1 MSELYTYQVARI
13 RCHEMK
19 LLTKIDIDALMGV
32 KTYDECIR
40 ILLDKG
46 IGEGTESS
54 AEEILSYE
62 NTKLWDLMHELL
74 KDLTPFKVILL
85 PTDYNNL
92 KAAIKSNIRQ
102 TTSQSIYKAG
112 GMVEIETII
121 KSVREH
127 DFSMLPDY
135 MRASAEKAYD
145 VMMKTGDGQAS
156 DMILDKNCLENIL
169 KEGNSQK
176 DEILKNYA
184 ELTVALFN
192 IKIAVRSQKTK
203 KSYDFILNSLVD
215 CKTLNIKTLAKTASE
230 NEEEL
235 FSYLSKTTYS
245 EGIELLQKSNSAFE
259 KWCDDKVMAL
269 VKKQKSNQFGI
280 GPLIAFALARQT
292 ELSAIKII
300 LSGKLNQLNDDKI
313 RERLRDMYV

>member
-19 LLTKIDIDALMGV
+19 LLTKVDIDSLMGA

-40 ILLDKG
+40 ILRDKG
-46 IGEGTESS
+46 IGDGTENS
-54 AEEILSYE
+54 AEEILAYE

-102 TTSQSIYKAG
+102 GTSQSIYKTG
-112 GMVEIETII
+112 GMVDIDTII

-127 DFSMLPDY
+127 DFSILPDY
-135 MRASAEKAYD
+135 MRNSAEKAYN
-145 VMMKTGDGQAS
+145 VMMKSYDGQAS
-156 DMILDKNCLENIL
+156 DMILDKNCIENIF
-169 KEGNSQK
+169 KDGKSQK
-176 DEILKNYA
+176 DEILQNYA
-184 ELTVALFN
+184 ELTVALYN
-192 IKIAVRSQKTK
+192 IKIAVRCQKTK
-203 KSYDFILNSLVD
+203 KSHDFILNSMVD
-215 CKTLNIKTLAKTASE
+215 CKTLDIKTLAKTAGE
-230 NEEEL
+230 NDENL
-235 FSYLSKTTYS
+235 FSYLSKTIYS
-245 EGIELLQKSNSAFE
+245 EGIELLHKSNSAFE
-259 KWCDDKVMAL
+259 KWCDDKIMAL

-280 GPLIAFALARQT
+280 GPLIAFVLARQT

-300 LSGKLNQLNDDKI
+300 LSGKLNQLNDDMI